1 MLIELLAMKNSVSL
15 LRLILKVM
23 MKSNLMFMTSRTI
36 TTVHKEKKSRMQSI
50 ILTSKGATAMTSL
63 RQSQKRILNRLL
75 IELRLKREKKNGG
88 KNRRRERRNTEKNRR
103 EEKKNTEKRSRKE
116 SENGNRHSN

>member
-1 MLIELLAMKNSVSL
+1 
-15 LRLILKVM
+15 
-23 MKSNLMFMTSRTI
+23 
-36 TTVHKEKKSRMQSI
+36 
-50 ILTSKGATAMTSL
+50 MTSL
-63 RQSQKRILNRLL
+63 RQSQKRILNRHL
-75 IELRLKREKKNGG
+75 IELRLKREKENGR